1 MGVAF
6 DYWEFLAGLML
17 FLLAMSLVEAAIGAF
32 AGRRFKGMIAR
43 STGSPLR
50 GIVSGTAATAV
61 LQSSSMVSLMMLAFV
76 GARVIRLRDA
86 LLVVFGANLGTT
98 ATGWIVATIGFK
110 LDLAALALPLIALGG
125 LVSTLVPKR
134 EAAHYGRL
142 VLGIG
147 LLLLALQFM
156 KGAVEGAAEL
166 VDPQMLA
173 EFSGWQY
180 LLFGTVFSAL
190 VQSSS
195 ATMVITL
202 SLLNGGVIDL
212 PSAAALA
219 IGADLGTTST
229 VLLGAI
235 GGSANKKRLA
245 VGHFLFNLLTDLIT
259 FLIRIPLLWLV
270 GMLQDPLL
278 VLVAFHSVFNL
289 MGLVLW
295 VPLIGPFADVL
306 GRIYRDDEKRMSR
319 YLEET
324 AQTVP
329 EVALPAMAQEVD
341 HLLERT
347 VCHNLAGFKARTT
360 DDPLQVRQK
369 FTDAYHGTRELEGE
383 ILSYALDLERGSFT
397 QEENERLTALLHAA
411 RDGLMAGKLIKD
423 VIEDYLGLYDDAP
436 QLYALISQLQ
446 VTLYETL
453 HEVMHVDEV
462 VEGTLLDELSECAED
477 NHRRIHEAIYAAI
490 QRDVIAEQ
498 HTSSVLNINRHL
510 FNSNQAM
517 LSGLR
522 ELWLNDF
529 DEATLSPSC

>member
-6 DYWEFLAGLML
+6 DYWQLLAGLML
-17 FLLAMSLVEAAIGAF
+17 FLLAMSLVEAAVRAF
-32 AGRRFKGMIAR
+32 AGRRFKAIIAR
-43 STGSPLR
+43 STGSRLR

-110 LDLAALALPLIALGG
+110 LDLEALALPLIALGG
-125 LVSTLVPKR
+125 LVSTLVPKH

-142 VLGIG
+142 ALGIG

-156 KGAVEGAAEL
+156 KGAVEGAAGL

-180 LLFGTVFSAL
+180 LLFGAVVSAI

-245 VGHFLFNLLTDLIT
+245 AGHFLFNLLTDVIA
-259 FLIRIPLLWLV
+259 FVIRTPLLWLV
-270 GMLQDPLL
+270 GILQDPLL

-295 VPLIGPFADVL
+295 APLIGPFADVL
-306 GRIYRDDEKRMSR
+306 GRFYRDDAKRMSR

-324 AQTVP
+324 AQAIP

-341 HLLERT
+341 HLLART
-347 VCHNLAGFKARTT
+347 VSHNLAGFKAQST
-360 DDPLQVRQK
+360 DDPAQIRRD
-369 FTDAYHGTRELEGE
+369 FTDAYHGTRALEGE
-383 ILSYALDLERGSFT
+383 ILSYALDLDRGCFT
-397 QEENERLTALLHAA
+397 QEENERLTAMLHAA

-423 VIEDYLGLYDDAP
+423 VIKDYLGLAEDAP
-436 QLYALISQLQ
+436 ELYALISQLQ
-446 VTLYETL
+446 ASLYATL
-453 HEVMHVDEV
+453 HEVMQVDEV
-462 VEGTLLDELSECAED
+462 VEGTLLDELGERAED
-477 NHRRIHEAIYAAI
+477 NHRRIHEAIYEAI
-490 QRDVIAEQ
+490 QGDVIAEQ

-529 DEATLSPSC
+529 DDATLSASC

>member
-219 IGADLGTTST
+219 
-229 VLLGAI
+229 
-235 GGSANKKRLA
+235 
-245 VGHFLFNLLTDLIT
+245 
-259 FLIRIPLLWLV
+259 
-270 GMLQDPLL
+270 
-278 VLVAFHSVFNL
+278 
-289 MGLVLW
+289 
-295 VPLIGPFADVL
+295 
-306 GRIYRDDEKRMSR
+306 
-319 YLEET
+319 
-324 AQTVP
+324 
-329 EVALPAMAQEVD
+329 AL
-341 HLLERT
+341 R
-347 VCHNLAGFKARTT
+347 
-360 DDPLQVRQK
+360 
-369 FTDAYHGTRELEGE
+369 
-383 ILSYALDLERGSFT
+383 
-397 QEENERLTALLHAA
+397 
-411 RDGLMAGKLIKD
+411 
-423 VIEDYLGLYDDAP
+423 AP
-436 QLYALISQLQ
+436 QICKY
-446 VTLYETL
+446 
-453 HEVMHVDEV
+453 
-462 VEGTLLDELSECAED
+462 
-477 NHRRIHEAIYAAI
+477 
-490 QRDVIAEQ
+490 
-498 HTSSVLNINRHL
+498 
-510 FNSNQAM
+510 
-517 LSGLR
+517 GLR
-522 ELWLNDF
+522 LCPIDFACVSVHCRACSPILRIFTHILWR
-529 DEATLSPSC
+529 SQ